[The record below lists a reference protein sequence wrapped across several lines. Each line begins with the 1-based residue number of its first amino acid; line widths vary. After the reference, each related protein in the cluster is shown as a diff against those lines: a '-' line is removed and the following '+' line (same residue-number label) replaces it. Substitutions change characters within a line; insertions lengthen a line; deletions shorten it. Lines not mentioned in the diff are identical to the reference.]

1 MIAARLIG
9 AAGAFALAV
18 LTAYLAAATGASLA
32 VVISL
37 RGLAVPVSAQ
47 DALGMIAHDWRG
59 MAGMFLPVV
68 AAGFAIAMT
77 VAALIGRRRPHWR
90 PALFVVAG
98 AAALVTMH
106 LALQAA
112 FDITPIAVARS
123 LPGLASQAAAGAAGG
138 YVFAVLIGRWRR
150 G

>member
-9 AAGAFALAV
+9 ASGAFALSV
-18 LTAYLAAATGASLA
+18 LTAYLAAATCATLA

-37 RGLAVPVSAQ
+37 RGLAVPVNTQ

-59 MAGMFLPVV
+59 MAGMFLPVI
-68 AAGFAIAMT
+68 AAGFAIALT
-77 VAALIGRRRPHWR
+77 VAALIGRRWPHWR
-90 PALFVVAG
+90 RALFVVAG
-98 AAALVTMH
+98 AAALVTVH

-138 YVFAVLIGRWRR
+138 CVFAALSRRWC
-150 G
+150 